1 MTSDKH
7 GNCKGSKR
15 SYPHGSEIAEGGKML
30 ECVDGKWEIIT
41 LVSGI

>member
-7 GNCKGSKR
+7 RNCKGSNR
-15 SYPHGSEIAEGGKML
+15 SYPHGSELAEGGKML